1 MKKVDRSVI
10 DMYRMT
16 EEKEAVLWKNGIVV
30 FDSCAILDFY
40 YIPKNMRSEIYTDIF
55 KRLKNR
61 LWIPFHVQYEYLKN
75 RTKVLKKP
83 VSKNY
88 TPIRKTI
95 NELQKDIKSSV
106 LKKVDSIQ
114 QDTKNNDRHPHIDQS
129 KIEAFKILIND
140 FLSETAKFETD
151 VLKEIKSIE
160 EDILSVEKN
169 DDVLKALET
178 NFETGR
184 EYSYNEIISLTKEG
198 KHRYEYKIPPG
209 YGDLES
215 KEKKGTQIFG
225 DLIIWK
231 QILEYSKQQQQPII
245 FITNDI
251 KKNEDWCYLDP
262 SSKEDRIL
270 MPREELIKEIR
281 DHSNVDFWMY
291 NFSQFLYH
299 AKTHLKATM
308 TDKYIQNISELL
320 NERDD
325 VYLRYY
331 QAEIIVLKWLKENNE
346 GRNILEDSPHADFII
361 EYSDHKEGIEV
372 KLMTGRV
379 RSNILIRKFYDK
391 ASKCKAV
398 GWFDNF
404 TGILIVENEKE
415 GAYINEY
422 IHDLKQ
428 KKPNEFVS
436 FIIGCINEN
445 NEFVSEF
452 YCA

>member
-16 EEKEAVLWKNGIVV
+16 EEKEVILWENAIIV

-40 YIPKNMRSEIYTDIF
+40 YIPKDIRKEIYKDIF

-88 TPIRKTI
+88 TPIKKTI

-151 VLKEIKSIE
+151 VLTEIKSIE
-160 EDILSVEKN
+160 DEILSVEKN

-209 YGDLES
+209 YGDLDS

-251 KKNEDWCYLDP
+251 KKNEDWCYLDS

-270 MPREELIKEIR
+270 MPREELIKEIK

-308 TDKYIQNISELL
+308 TDKSIQNISELL

-325 VYLRYY
+325 VRLRYY
-331 QAEIIVLKWLKENNE
+331 QAEIIVLRWLKENNE
-346 GRNILEDSPHADFII
+346 GRNILENTDYVDFII
-361 EYSDHKEGIEV
+361 EYSDHKEGIDV
-372 KLMTGRV
+372 TFSKGSI
-379 RSNILIRKFYDK
+379 RSKILIRKLYDRALK
-391 ASKCKAV
+391 AIGA
-398 GWFDNF
+398 GLFDNF
-404 TGILIVENEKE
+404 TGILIVKNDEE
-415 GAYINEY
+415 GAYINDY
-422 IHDLKQ
+422 LHGFKQ
-428 KKPNEFVS
+428 KNPNKFVS

-445 NEFVSEF
+445 NEFVSKYF
-452 YCA
+452 CA

>member
-16 EEKEAVLWKNGIVV
+16 EDKEAVLWENAIIV

-40 YIPKNMRSEIYTDIF
+40 YIPKDIRKEIYKDIF

-88 TPIRKTI
+88 TPIKKTI

-114 QDTKNNDRHPHIDQS
+114 QDTKNNDRHPHIEQS

-209 YGDLES
+209 YGDLDS

-291 NFSQFLYH
+291 NFPQFLYH
-299 AKTHLKATM
+299 AKKHLKATM
-308 TDKYIQNISELL
+308 TDKSIQNISELL

-331 QAEIIVLKWLKENNE
+331 KAKIIVLKYLKENNE
-346 GRNILEDSPHADFII
+346 GRNILEDSRHADFIV
-361 EYSDHKEGIEV
+361 EYSDHNEGIDV
-372 KLMTGRV
+372 KFIRRGPHGRAF
-379 RSNILIRKFYDK
+379 IRHIYHK
-391 ASKCKAV
+391 AWKSIKN
-398 GWFDNF
+398 GFFDNF
-404 TGILIVENEKE
+404 TGILIVENEVE
-415 GAYINEY
+415 GGYMNEY
-422 IHDLKQ
+422 IHELKQ

-445 NEFVSEF
+445 NEFVSKYF
-452 YCA
+452 CA